1 MGQVQRPVE
10 AFHIARKQAGQSFGH
25 LPDTPLESIDHCGF
39 AVQIHVP
46 AGSRMQNQMGMSGY
60 QAVLHDAVAV
70 IGRLHELLLPRSAQ
84 GLPAAVLLQHNQ
96 VAARLR
102 AGIVGEQVVGQ
113 AQSGD
118 EIAAVYQPLPNRG
131 VAGGIQHALRGD
143 ERQDTALTQH
153 IHALDEEVIMDS
165 LLREAAHLVSA
176 AFESRIEHL
185 HRAERD
191 VRGHQVERTVII
203 AIDAMKRIG
212 MDFIAGEEFA
222 EDGARERVLL
232 ETDRFCRSSF
242 PAERLGEN
250 SRSGTG
256 IQHTLRRDVACA
268 VNGIRNG
275 PYENG
280 RRIECR
286 QYGTADAVH
295 AAFVLFLVGTVFAHG
310 LVQLPHQREQLPVA
324 PSAFDVAVRSGRL
337 QNAFETA
344 ETGVTG

>member
-1 MGQVQRPVE
+1 
-10 AFHIARKQAGQSFGH
+10 
-25 LPDTPLESIDHCGF
+25 
-39 AVQIHVP
+39 
-46 AGSRMQNQMGMSGY
+46 
-60 QAVLHDAVAV
+60 
-70 IGRLHELLLPRSAQ
+70 
-84 GLPAAVLLQHNQ
+84 
-96 VAARLR
+96 
-102 AGIVGEQVVGQ
+102 
-113 AQSGD
+113 
-118 EIAAVYQPLPNRG
+118 
-131 VAGGIQHALRGD
+131 
-143 ERQDTALTQH
+143 
-153 IHALDEEVIMDS
+153 
-165 LLREAAHLVSA
+165 
-176 AFESRIEHL
+176 
-185 HRAERD
+185 
-191 VRGHQVERTVII
+191 
-203 AIDAMKRIG
+203 MKRIG